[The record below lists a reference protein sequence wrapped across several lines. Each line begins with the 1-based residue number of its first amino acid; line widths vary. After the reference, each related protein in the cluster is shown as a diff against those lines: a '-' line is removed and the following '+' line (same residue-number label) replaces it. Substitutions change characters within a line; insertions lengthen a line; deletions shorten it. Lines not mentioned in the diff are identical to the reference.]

1 VPPARA
7 SNATPSEL
15 SSRDIQG
22 TYFNEAYGPLTL
34 CSVAASAPNGIV
46 ESINECDETLAKHP
60 FDVSSDITDSGSHPT
75 LIARFGKTSTAY
87 LLFRHKNESSFIVSM
102 GMNFPQTN
110 AQMPSIYGYW
120 DAIFS
125 REGMAFAG
133 NAWGAGIGVEPSD
146 PWAEGGPKQNAE
158 VWFDK
163 VVEE

>member
-1 VPPARA
+1 
-7 SNATPSEL
+7 
-15 SSRDIQG
+15 
-22 TYFNEAYGPLTL
+22 
-34 CSVAASAPNGIV
+34 
-46 ESINECDETLAKHP
+46 
-60 FDVSSDITDSGSHPT
+60 
-75 LIARFGKTSTAY
+75 
-87 LLFRHKNESSFIVSM
+87 M
-102 GMNFPQTN
+102 GMIFPQTN

-133 NAWGAGIGVEPSD
+133 NAWGAGLGVEPSD